1 MKVLLALLLTTLGV
15 FSKPVLAPTNYP
27 LAYFTERMAGDFA
40 EILYEIPADVDP
52 AFWKPT
58 DAQISA
64 IQKADLI
71 IINGATYEKWSV
83 TTSLPDDKI
92 VDTSLAFADSLIEIE
107 SSITHSHGNEGEHS
121 HGGTAFT
128 TWLDLKQASQQA
140 TAIKE
145 ALTATFPDHADSIN
159 KAYLKLTKDLIDLH
173 EEMEKAAAALA
184 TKTFLASHP
193 IYQYFS
199 RAYGLKIHTL
209 LWEPEMEL
217 TPNALAKLKK
227 LQQKHPAAKT
237 FIWEGNPT
245 DGHIPTLEKLG
256 LKSIIITPSF
266 SKPGADTDFLQ
277 AMRNNLEA
285 LKSAG
290 E

>member
-1 MKVLLALLLTTLGV
+1 MKTLLLLLITTPAV

-27 LAYFTERMAGDFA
+27 LAYFTERLAGDFA

-64 IQKADLI
+64 IQKADLTI
-71 IINGATYEKWSV
+71 LNGATYGKWII

-92 VDTSLAFADSLIEIE
+92 VDTSLAFADSFLE
-107 SSITHSHGNEGEHS
+107 SGNTITHSHGKEGTHS

-128 TWLDLKQASQQA
+128 TWLDLNQARQQA
-140 TAIKE
+140 TAIKD
-145 ALTATFPDHADSIN
+145 ALVATFPDHADSIN
-159 KAYLKLTKDLIDLH
+159 EAYPKLTKDLMDLH
-173 EEMEKAAAALA
+173 EEMKKSAASLS

-193 IYQYFS
+193 IYEYFS

-209 LWEPEMEL
+209 VWEPEMEL
-217 TPNALAKLKK
+217 TKKALADLEKLHK
-227 LQQKHPAAKT
+227 KHPAAKT
-237 FIWEGNPT
+237 FIWEGNPRP
-245 DGHIPTLEKLG
+245 GHIPTLAKLG
-256 LKSIIITPSF
+256 LKSIIITPAF
-266 SKPGADTDFLQ
+266 SKPGTDMDFLQ

-285 LKSAG
+285 LKSTG

>member
-1 MKVLLALLLTTLGV
+1 MKILLALLLTTLGV

-27 LAYFTERMAGDFA
+27 LAYFTERLAGDFA

-71 IINGATYEKWSV
+71 IMNGATYEKWVV

-92 VDTSLAFADSLIEIE
+92 VDTSLAFADSFIE
-107 SSITHSHGNEGEHS
+107 SESTVTHSHGNEGKHS

-128 TWLDLKQASQQA
+128 TWLDLNQARQQA
-140 TAIKE
+140 TAIKD
-145 ALTATFPDHADSIN
+145 ALVATFPDHADSIN
-159 KAYLKLTKDLIDLH
+159 QAYPKLAKDLMHLH
-173 EEMEKAAAALA
+173 EEMKKSAASL
-184 TKTFLASHP
+184 TTQTFLASHP
-193 IYQYFS
+193 IYHYLS

-209 LWEPEMEL
+209 VWEPEMKL
-217 TPNALAKLKK
+217 TEESLADLKK
-227 LQQKHPAAKT
+227 LQEKYPEAKT
-237 FIWEGNPT
+237 FIWEGTPSS
-245 DGHIPTLEKLG
+245 GHIPTLEKLG
-256 LKSIIITPSF
+256 LKSIVMTPTF
-266 SKPGADTDFLQ
+266 SKPDSDTDFLQ
-277 AMRNNLEA
+277 AMRKNLQA
-285 LKSAG
+285 LKSAD